1 MTYRSQ
7 VFVNK
12 LLPAFR
18 TLVSRELSNNY
29 GLTQEE
35 IASALGT
42 SQSMVSNYLSPGES
56 DLAERLS
63 EDPQTQVLVEDAAS
77 KAANGDDFVE
87 DLEELVSQI
96 QDRSIVP
103 GFSEADRVL

>member
-12 LLPAFR
+12 ILPAFR
-18 TLVSRELSNNY
+18 TLVSRELSDNY

-35 IASALGT
+35 IASALDT
-42 SQSMVSNYLSPGES
+42 SQAMVSNYLSPGES
-56 DLAERLS
+56 ELAGRLS
-63 EDPQTQVLVEDAAS
+63 KDPQAQVLVEEAAS

-87 DLEELVSQI
+87 EMQDLLSQI
-96 QDRSIVP
+96 QDRSIVS

>member
-1 MTYRSQ
+1 VTYRSQ
-7 VFVNK
+7 VFVNRI
-12 LLPAFR
+12 LPAFR
-18 TLVSRELSNNY
+18 TLVSRELSDNY

-35 IASALGT
+35 IASALDT
-42 SQSMVSNYLSPGES
+42 SQAMVSNYLSPGES
-56 DLAERLS
+56 ELAGRLS

-77 KAANGDDFVE
+77 KAANGNSFTDD
-87 DLEELVSQI
+87 LQELVSQI